1 MMFIAM
7 LVGLLVAMLVA
18 ISRSILGPTVYD
30 RMLAVNSF
38 GTKVVLLIPVYGFM
52 TERPEF
58 IDIALAYALINFIGT
73 IAILKYFELNYLVGN
88 QFQHELGVEDTESS
102 ANKGNAKEKDHA

>member
-1 MMFIAM
+1 MMFVAM
-7 LVGLLVAMLVA
+7 LFGLLMAMLVA

-38 GTKVVLLIPVYGFM
+38 GTKIVLLIPVYGFV
-52 TERPEF
+52 TGRPEF

-73 IAILKYFELNYLVGN
+73 IAILKYFEFNYLGGN
-88 QFQHELGVEDTESS
+88 QFQHQLGFDNAESGVEDTEDKQS
-102 ANKGNAKEKDHA
+102 